1 MTAYEMLSQPFH
13 KVYFISLFFLGS
25 SVAAYF
31 D

>member
-13 KVYFISLFFLGS
+13 KVYFISLLFFGS
-25 SVAAYF
+25 WVAMYF